1 MTDEP
6 FALSTI
12 PPALP
17 AEADYDTIHAAV
29 MRTVRGRWF
38 LEEYARRNRNAD
50 TALVLDA
57 VARIEGVIRG
67 EQHRRAQKG
76 LPVDLPEQ
84 PGASAETG
92 TEAAEIAPDPAV
104 QAEPAEP
111 APDPPPDIFAA
122 AERLQDMAWTLRER
136 GADPSV
142 CEMIE
147 AVASTILSATSLR
160 NPGDHRAR
168 KLGEVLQYLE
178 HRIDRMLDGC
188 AETRPAFD
196 ERRAETGDPS
206 QAPAGHGGDGEFM
219 VSGGE
224 NAQASKPAADGS
236 DSEGT
241 AAPIEPCA
249 PADVAPDLHQQ
260 PVPELMAT
268 KPRIEIPEIDLAPLA
283 VAKVSE
289 SAPAADKPVE
299 IELAPVKLVSP
310 SQPAMT
316 MPEIG
321 FAAPPA
327 DPLLLPASRVAQPT
341 AQSAERE
348 PADFLTAPLP
358 IPLTAGAPTRPQP
371 VAASPP
377 LPQPAQNDP
386 LAALK
391 AMSEAERIAL
401 FT

>member
-17 AEADYDTIHAAV
+17 AEADYDTIRAAV
-29 MRTVRGRWF
+29 IRTVRGRWF

-92 TEAAEIAPDPAV
+92 AEVAEIAPDPAV

-136 GADPSV
+136 GTDPSI
-142 CEMIE
+142 CEVIE
-147 AVASTILSATSLR
+147 AVASMILSATSLR

-178 HRIDRMLDGC
+178 HRIGRMLEGC

-196 ERRAETGDPS
+196 ESRAETGDPS
-206 QAPAGHGGDGEFM
+206 QAPAGYGGDGEFM

-236 DSEGT
+236 ASEGT

-260 PVPELMAT
+260 PAPELMAT
-268 KPRIEIPEIDLAPLA
+268 KPRIEISEIDLAPLA

-299 IELAPVKLVSP
+299 IELAPIKLASP

-327 DPLLLPASRVAQPT
+327 EPLLPPASRGAQPM
-341 AQSAERE
+341 AQSAELE

-358 IPLTAGAPTRPQP
+358 IPLTAGAPTRPQS